1 MTRKKVS
8 TLMNVH
14 QGAEIMRR
22 DVTLVMHIIGFL
34 TKMHDV
40 TNALSKAFNAI
51 ILLYIF
57 FSLLAHISAVFKY
70 AFDKLKST
78 QNRALN
84 ILWSIIGIGLCVALF
99 ITFVLAPA
107 VFLILLIVESVHLF
121 LKNIVDVFRNMVKLF
136 QPKLLVQDRDNKLE
150 RMKLLGELN
159 EKDARLKNKLEI
171 QRAALD
177 SYLKNKKLILEH
189 DPRRVEITKEM
200 ENISQSMLK
209 AQRKKVEKKF
219 KDNPKLLCWQRQP
232 SRELFF

>member
-136 QPKLLVQDRDNKLE
+136 QPKLLVQ
-150 RMKLLGELN
+150 
-159 EKDARLKNKLEI
+159 
-171 QRAALD
+171 
-177 SYLKNKKLILEH
+177 
-189 DPRRVEITKEM
+189 
-200 ENISQSMLK
+200 
-209 AQRKKVEKKF
+209 
-219 KDNPKLLCWQRQP
+219 
-232 SRELFF
+232 